1 MPAVWAGAENETL
14 QILASYHQHLTD
26 TTNISSFDF
35 MKPKRSLLTTLFA
48 LILSA
53 ASADAQTTIV
63 DIIPKA
69 QQNERAQNSEPNI
82 AVDPAD
88 PTKIVISAFG
98 NGGNPIF
105 ISKNGGTSWSLLQ
118 KVPAG
123 DISIGWGG
131 PYNTYMTTLTRSGSA
146 IGTLRLHDPTIKSA
160 FRGVAHSV
168 YRPGGDGPDQPWTE
182 ATFVEGVDRIYIAF
196 NDLSQKTKTASIR
209 QSRDSGRTWQNTVI
223 ERIEPGDGSDGAA
236 VRVAASGDTVYAAFQ
251 RYSQVDANE
260 DETGDIIVVRDDAAG
275 AHNFM
280 DLGLSGVGKAVATG
294 ETLPQG
300 SIGQERLGSD
310 LSIAVDPNNPAR
322 VAVAYATIQSGDIV
336 VVIHISTN
344 SGASWNKIFTTP
356 ADSALP
362 ALAIA
367 ANGTIGLLYTSYDGT
382 KLETHLTQS
391 SNNFTTNTD
400 LLLSKFEDQS
410 LVSDFDP
417 YIGDYEDLVAVGNT
431 FYGTFS
437 ASNDTTDFPQQPVF
451 LRDRTLLG
459 TKKVPFS
466 IDPFFFKTPALP

>member
-1 MPAVWAGAENETL
+1 MNV
-14 QILASYHQHLTD
+14 
-26 TTNISSFDF
+26 SSFANV
-35 MKPKRSLLTTLFA
+35 KSYLALFSIA
-48 LILSA
+48 LSTSA
-53 ASADAQTTIV
+53 LFAQTTIV

-69 QQNERAQNSEPNI
+69 QQNEHAQNSEPNI
-82 AVDPAD
+82 ALNPAD

-105 ISKNGGTSWSLLQ
+105 ISKNGGTSWALLQ

-131 PYNTYMTTLTRSGSA
+131 PFNAYMTTLTRSGSA

-168 YRPGGDGPDQPWTE
+168 YRPGGDGPVQPWTE
-182 ATFVEGVDRIYIAF
+182 AAFVEGVDRIYVAF
-196 NDLSQKTKTASIR
+196 NDLSQSTKTASVR
-209 QSRDSGRTWQNTVI
+209 QSRDGGLTWQNTVI
-223 ERIEPGDGSDGAA
+223 ERNVPGDGSDGSA
-236 VRVAASGDTVYAAFQ
+236 VRVAARGDTVYAVFQ
-251 RYSQVDANE
+251 RYNHVDANQ
-260 DETGDIIVVRDDAAG
+260 DETGDIVIVRDDAGG

-280 DLGLSGVGKAVATG
+280 DLGVSGAGKAVATG
-294 ETLPQG
+294 ETFPQG

-322 VAVAYATIQSGDIV
+322 VAVAYAAVQSGNIV
-336 VVIHISTN
+336 VVVHLSTD
-344 SGASWNKIFTTP
+344 SGASWSKIFTTP

-367 ANGTIGLLYTSYDGT
+367 ANGTVGLLYTSYDGT
-382 KLETHLTQS
+382 NLETHLVQS
-391 SNNFTTNTD
+391 SNNFTSNTD
-400 LLLSKFEDQS
+400 LLLSKFADQS

-451 LRDRTLLG
+451 LRDPALLG

>member
-1 MPAVWAGAENETL
+1 MNV
-14 QILASYHQHLTD
+14 
-26 TTNISSFDF
+26 SSFAE
-35 MKPKRSLLTTLFA
+35 MKSHLALFSFA
-48 LILSA
+48 LSA
-53 ASADAQTTIV
+53 SVLFAQTTIV

-69 QQNERAQNSEPNI
+69 QQNEHAQNAEPNI

-88 PTKIVISAFG
+88 PTKIVISCFG
-98 NGGNPIF
+98 HPTNPIF
-105 ISKNGGTSWSLLQ
+105 ISKNGGISWSLLQ
-118 KVPAG
+118 KIPAG
-123 DISIGWGG
+123 DISLGWGG
-131 PYNTYMTTLTRSGSA
+131 PFNAYMGILTPSGA
-146 IGTLRLHDPTIKSA
+146 GMATFRLHDPTIKST
-160 FRGVAHSV
+160 FRGVPRSL

-182 ATFVEGVDRIYIAF
+182 AGFVEGVDRIYIAF
-196 NDLSQKTKTASIR
+196 NDLSQGTKTASVR
-209 QSRDSGRTWQNTVI
+209 QSRDGGRTWQNTVI
-223 ERIEPGDGSDGAA
+223 ERAEPGDGSDGAA
-236 VRVAASGDTVYAAFQ
+236 VRVAVRGDTVYAAFQ
-251 RYSQVDANE
+251 RYNQLDANE
-260 DETGDIIVVRDDAAG
+260 DETGDIVVVRDDAAG

-280 DLGLSGVGKAVATG
+280 DLGVSSAGRAVATG

-322 VAVAYATIQSGDIV
+322 VAVAYAAIRSGGTV
-336 VVIHISTN
+336 VVVRLSTN
-344 SGASWNKIFTTP
+344 SGTTWSEILTTK

-367 ANGTIGLLYTSYDGT
+367 ANGVIGLLYTSYDGT
-382 KLETHLTQS
+382 NLETHLVQS

-400 LLLSKFEDQS
+400 LVLSKFADQS
-410 LVSDFDP
+410 LVADFDP

-451 LRDRTLLG
+451 LRDPALLG
-459 TKKVPFS
+459 TRKVPFS